1 MEKQL
6 LYLVIRI
13 MEQDGSIRTEHM
25 LSSIGITVKSQVPAV
40 IVEGFFHCVE
50 FSLVVDPHVS
60 IMTKISFIV

>member
-1 MEKQL
+1 
-6 LYLVIRI
+6 

-40 IVEGFFHCVE
+40 IVEGFFHCVK

-60 IMTKISFIV
+60 IMTKIYYFHF